1 MRDTKSG
8 GFIDHDWVV
17 HCHVSGG
24 VTGTRQ
30 SLLKSNDLIRYF
42 TEDEARAKAAEL
54 NKVMNTNY
62 SVASFKYR
70 AEKRGV
76 SS

>member
-17 HCHVSGG
+17 QCHVSGG

-30 SLLKSNDLIRYF
+30 SLLKSNDLTRYF

-54 NKVMNTNY
+54 NKRMNTSY
-62 SVASFKYR
+62 SVTFKYW
-70 AEKRGV
+70 AERKEAV
-76 SS
+76 